1 MTLYEPPGNPPVFAN
16 PAVVPALPWKT
27 NPQVGHVKGFVRNA
41 DGLPVDTG
49 SIQIVRVA
57 DGSTAGPG
65 RTSITGAT
73 DGGGFYG
80 GVDLATGIYRVQVT
94 PSGQGTMTTN
104 ATFAVTAGTVAD
116 FDITYGFA
124 SEVAGITVTRGGFRL
139 NRVTGRYVQQV
150 TLTNTGPSAVSGPLS
165 LALSGLS
172 ASATLVNRTDVTRN
186 VAPLNEPY
194 VDVPGAAGLAAG
206 QSSSVVLEF
215 ANPGGQ
221 PILYTTRVLGGT
233 GAR

>member
-1 MTLYEPPGNPPVFAN
+1 
-16 PAVVPALPWKT
+16 
-27 NPQVGHVKGFVRNA
+27 
-41 DGLPVDTG
+41 VDTG
-49 SIQIVRVA
+49 SVQIVRVA

-65 RTSITGAT
+65 RTSVTGAT

-80 GVDLATGIYRVQVT
+80 GIDLATGTYRVQVT
-94 PSGQGTMTTN
+94 PPGQATMTTN
-104 ATFAVTAGTVAD
+104 ATFAVTAGTVAN

-150 TLTNTGPSAVSGPLS
+150 TLTNTGSSAVTGPVS

-172 ASATLVNRTDVTRN
+172 QNATLVNQTDVTRN

-206 QSSSVVLEF
+206 QSTSVVLEF
-215 ANPGGQ
+215 ANPAGQ
-221 PILYTTRVLGGT
+221 PILYTTRVLAGA